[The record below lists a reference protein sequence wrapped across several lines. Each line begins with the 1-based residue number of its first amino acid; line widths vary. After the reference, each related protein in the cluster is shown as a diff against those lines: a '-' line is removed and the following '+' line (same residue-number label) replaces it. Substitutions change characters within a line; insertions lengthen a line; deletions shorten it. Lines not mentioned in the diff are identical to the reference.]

1 MHEAKNTRKKRQKQ
15 KLPAEKITDEKRR
28 SKQISEAK
36 KSAAKN
42 ARSKNIARRDTN
54 ASCEKHQ
61 KQKKPE
67 PKYVIDHTTL
77 KTRFILTNWF
87 FLTFPATSLL
97 TLLLTFFLFLEE
109 KMNTIYL
116 GSKCKGRHYIAYRTE
131 SFHGLF
137 PVDVL
142 IDRFHEINIWTD
154 FWLQRRWKTGY

>member
-67 PKYVIDHTTL
+67 PMYVIDHTTL
-77 KTRFILTNWF
+77 KTRFILTN
-87 FLTFPATSLL
+87 
-97 TLLLTFFLFLEE
+97 
-109 KMNTIYL
+109 
-116 GSKCKGRHYIAYRTE
+116 
-131 SFHGLF
+131 
-137 PVDVL
+137 
-142 IDRFHEINIWTD
+142 
-154 FWLQRRWKTGY
+154 